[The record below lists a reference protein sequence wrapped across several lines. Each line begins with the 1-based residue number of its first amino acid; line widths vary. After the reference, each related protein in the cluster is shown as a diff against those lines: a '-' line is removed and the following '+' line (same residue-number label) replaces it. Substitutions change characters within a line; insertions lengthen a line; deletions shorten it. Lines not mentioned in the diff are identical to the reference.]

1 MPGTQWAPHREWG
14 GAGLTATAHRGSD
27 VTEDRVPGGREV
39 SAVLVW
45 VTRGKSC
52 GRSRVKGSP
61 EALAARLDPEAARS
75 PSLAT
80 ITVTPVPQDF

>member
-1 MPGTQWAPHREWG
+1 M
-14 GAGLTATAHRGSD
+14 
-27 VTEDRVPGGREV
+27 

-45 VTRGKSC
+45 VTRGNSC

-80 ITVTPVPQDF
+80 ITVTQDF